1 MSWTTGWPRVRG
13 TWRIL
18 RTSKAIAAMTSTT
31 PNPDLEAI
39 RERLRSGGGQQFW
52 RSLDELADTPAFR
65 ELVAREFPQ
74 GAAELNDPV
83 SRRTFLKLVG
93 ASLALAG
100 VTGCTYMPPEKL
112 APFDRQPLG
121 RVPGIAQFFATAL
134 SLNGYATG
142 VLVRSNEG
150 RPTKIEGNPLHPA
163 SLGSTDLF
171 AQAEILNLYDPD
183 RSQTVLRQGA
193 ASSWDE
199 FVATLGNSL
208 TAQSATGGAGIRLLT
223 TTVNS
228 PTLADQIAQLLARFP
243 QARWYQYEPINRD
256 NVYEGAIQ
264 AFGQYVSTRYDFSK
278 ARVVLA
284 LDADFLAPGPGFV
297 PYARA
302 FADARRVTKASTE
315 MNRLYVV
322 EASPSTTG
330 ATADHRLPL
339 KASAVGTFA
348 AALAA
353 QLGLGGGGAGLPEQA
368 VAYLERV
375 AEDLEAHR
383 GASLVIA
390 GDQQPP
396 FVHALVH
403 AINAELGNVGN
414 TVIYTAPVEA
424 RPTNQTAELATLVSE
439 INGGTVE
446 LLVMLGGN
454 PAYNAPGDLRFAEAL
469 QRVPLSVHLS
479 LFVDETS
486 VLSTWHIPAV
496 HSLESWSDARAFDG
510 TASIVQPLIEP
521 LYGGKSDH
529 QVLAA
534 LLGQPDARP
543 YDLVRSFWQASGA
556 GNGAFEDFWQG
567 ALASGVISNTA
578 APVVT
583 PTLQTQPPA
592 AVALPVGELEIVFR
606 PDPSVW
612 DGAYSNNGWMM
623 ELPRPLT
630 KLVWDNAVLMSIG
643 TASRLLGLGFNLA
656 DLENPDSDARQVAL
670 ERMTA
675 ANGTMVTIRY
685 AGGTLELPLW
695 LTPGH
700 ADDSM
705 TVNLGFGRRNAGR
718 VGDGI
723 GVDVYPLRTSAAP
736 WFGTGVEVLNAN
748 RKYLLVSTQDH
759 WTMEG
764 RDIYRV
770 GAFEEFKLDPKS
782 IAKEVYREEY
792 GKDTPGPGTDGY
804 LSLQPGVDY
813 AGRNAW
819 GMTINLNACIG
830 CNGCLVACQA
840 ENNIPYVGK
849 EQVSRGREMHWI
861 RIDRYYAGDN
871 LDNPATYLMP
881 LTCMQ
886 CEQAPCEVVCPV
898 IATVHDYEGL
908 NNMVYN
914 RCVGTKYCSNNCPY
928 KVRRFNFLQY
938 IDLNTPSIQLQRNP
952 EVTVRNRGVMEKCTY
967 CIQRISAARIEAK
980 KTAVQNGEPSYTIA
994 DGAIV
999 TACEAACPT
1008 QAIVFG
1014 DINDQ
1019 ASRVAKWKAEPHNYG
1034 VLNILNTF
1042 PRTSYLARVRNPN
1055 EELEAHGEAA
1065 G

>member
-1 MSWTTGWPRVRG
+1 
-13 TWRIL
+13 
-18 RTSKAIAAMTSTT
+18 MTSTT

-39 RERLRSGGGQQFW
+39 RARLRATRGQQFW

-65 ELVAREFPQ
+65 ELVEREFPH
-74 GAAELNDPV
+74 GASEMNDPV
-83 SRRTFLKLVG
+83 SRRTFLKLMG

-112 APFDRQPLG
+112 APFDRQPLD
-121 RVPGIAQFFATAL
+121 RVPGIPRFFATTL
-134 SLNGYATG
+134 TLNGYGTG
-142 VLVRSNEG
+142 VLVRSDEG
-150 RPTKIEGNPLHPA
+150 RPTKVEGNPLHPA

-183 RSQTVLRQGA
+183 RSQTVLNRGA
-193 ASSWDE
+193 PSTWDE
-199 FVATLGNSL
+199 FIATLNTSL
-208 TAQSATGGAGIRLLT
+208 TAQGATRGAGIRLLT

-228 PTLADQIAQLLARFP
+228 PTLADQITQFLQRFP

-256 NVYEGAIQ
+256 NVFEGARA
-264 AFGQYVSTRYDFSK
+264 AFGEYVSTRYDLSK
-278 ARVVLA
+278 AQVIVA
-284 LDADFLAPGPGFV
+284 LDADFLAPGPGFI

-302 FADARRVTKASTE
+302 FADGRRVTKASEE

-330 ATADHRLPL
+330 AAADHRLAL
-339 KASAVGTFA
+339 KASNVGVFA
-348 AALAA
+348 FALAA
-353 QLGLGGGGAGLPEQA
+353 KLGLGGAGAGLSEEA
-368 VAYLERV
+368 LAFLEVVAK
-375 AEDLEAHR
+375 DLEAHR
-383 GASLVIA
+383 GACVVIP

-396 FVHALVH
+396 IVHELAH
-403 AINAELGNVGN
+403 RINAALGNVGS
-414 TVIYTAPVEA
+414 TVIYTEPVEA
-424 RPTNQTAELATLVSE
+424 RPTNQTSE
-439 INGGTVE
+439 IAGLVNEINAGQVE
-446 LLVMLGGN
+446 LLVILGGN

-469 QRVPLSVHLS
+469 QRVPLSVHHS

-486 VLSTWHIPAV
+486 VLSAWHVPAT
-496 HSLESWSDARAFDG
+496 HQLESWSDARAYDG

-521 LYGGKSDH
+521 LYGGKTEH
-529 QVLAA
+529 EVLAA

-543 YDLVRSFWQASGA
+543 YDLVRATWEASGLANGNFEAFWQS
-556 GNGAFEDFWQG
+556 
-567 ALASGVISNTA
+567 ALASGVISGTA
-578 APVVT
+578 ARTVT
-583 PTLQTQPPA
+583 PALQPA
-592 AVALPVGELEIVFR
+592 AGGAVAAPAAEELEIVFR

-612 DGAYSNNGWMM
+612 DGAYTNNGWMM

-643 TASRLLGLGFNLA
+643 TASRLLGLGFNVD
-656 DLENPDSDARQVAL
+656 DLKNPDSDQRQIAL

-675 ANGTMVTIRY
+675 ANGTVVTIRY

-700 ADDSM
+700 AENSM
-705 TVNLGFGRRNAGR
+705 TVFLGYGRRNAGR
-718 VGDGI
+718 VGDGV
-723 GVDVYPLRTSAAP
+723 GVDVYPVRTSAAP
-736 WFGTGVEVLNAN
+736 WFGTGVEVRNAN

-759 WTMEG
+759 WTLEG
-764 RDIYRV
+764 RDIVRV
-770 GAFEEFKLDPKS
+770 GVFEEFKRNPKY
-782 IAKEVYREEY
+782 IAEEVYMEEY
-792 GKDTPGPGTDGY
+792 GKKTPGPGTDGY
-804 LSLQPGVDY
+804 ISLQPGVDY
-813 AGRNAW
+813 SGRNAW

-830 CNGCLVACQA
+830 CNACVVACQA
-840 ENNIPYVGK
+840 ENNIPIVGK

-861 RIDRYYAGDN
+861 RIDRYYAGAN
-871 LDNPATYLMP
+871 LDNPDTFMMP
-881 LTCMQ
+881 MACVQ

-938 IDLNTPSIQLQRNP
+938 TDINTPSLQLARNP

-967 CIQRISAARIEAK
+967 CVQRISAARIAAK
-980 KTAVQNGEPSYTIA
+980 KAAVQNGQSSYTIE

-999 TACEAACPT
+999 VACEGACPT

-1014 DINDQ
+1014 DINDT

-1034 VLNILNTF
+1034 VLNLLNIF
-1042 PRTSYLARVRNPN
+1042 PRTTYLARVRNPN
-1055 EELEAHGEAA
+1055 EELEAHGE